1 MIEQGL
7 DPDEIEED
15 TWEEYF
21 LDRVEI
27 DDEDIGQ
34 AILKLEEEVE
44 EMKLEEEENA
54 EQRQE
59 EEKE

>member
-7 DPDEIEED
+7 DPDEIDVD

-44 EMKLEEEENA
+44 EMKLEEEDVIMY
-54 EQRQE
+54 
-59 EEKE
+59 